1 MTKAQNLARLRALT
15 DMVLDSHLGDL
26 RAKASQRQAT
36 IDKLAGLRAP
46 TPMLDDA
53 AGISDALAALNFQI
67 WAEARRAELSQTL
80 ARQTAVW
87 LDSRDQ
93 ARVAFGKARGFEKLV
108 EKTRLNPRPKV

>member
-1 MTKAQNLARLRALT
+1 MSKAQNMARLGALT
-15 DMVLDSHLGDL
+15 DMVLDSHLSDL
-26 RAKASQRQAT
+26 RAKTSQRQAT
-36 IDKLAGLRAP
+36 IEKLAGLRAP

-93 ARVAFGKARGFEKLV
+93 ARLSFGKARGFEKLI
-108 EKTRLNPRPKV
+108 EKVNQQNRHKD

>member
-36 IDKLAGLRAP
+36 IEKLEGLRAP

-108 EKTRLNPRPKV
+108 EKTCLNPRPKV

>member
-1 MTKAQNLARLRALT
+1 MTKAQNMARLRALT
-15 DMVLDSHLGDL
+15 EMVLDSHLSDL
-26 RAKASQRQAT
+26 RAKAAQRQAT
-36 IDKLAGLRAP
+36 IEKLEGLRAP

-87 LDSRDQ
+87 LDSRDD
-93 ARVAFGKARGFEKLV
+93 ARQAFGKARGFEKLA
-108 EKTRLNPRPKV
+108 EKINQQKRPKL

>member
-1 MTKAQNLARLRALT
+1 MNKAQKMARLRALT
-15 DMVLDSHLGDL
+15 QMVLDSHLGDL

-36 IDKLAGLRAP
+36 IEKLEGLRAP

-93 ARVAFGKARGFEKLV
+93 ARQSFGKARGFEKLV
-108 EKTRLNPRPKV
+108 EKMRLHPRPKV